1 MSAVL
6 LASVLQIRVR
16 CKYRTKTTC
25 YILLYKLTTGKF
37 GSVAINVGTAVIL
50 TGDEVGNC
58 AAVRSMLDVSRHR
71 QATRFP
77 SISLILLRNPQLEKK

>member
-6 LASVLQIRVR
+6 LASVLQIHVR

-37 GSVAINVGTAVIL
+37 GSVAINVRTAVIL

-58 AAVRSMLDVSRHR
+58 AADRSMLDVSRHR